1 MSTIEIELK
10 TDTRIDMQP
19 FLKPEVNEVAA
30 FKLLLMSGYFF
41 FNIPNPYG
49 QGSL

>member
-1 MSTIEIELK
+1 MSTSDIELK
-10 TDTRIDMQP
+10 TDIRIDMQS
-19 FLKPEVNEVAA
+19 FLKPEVNEVTA
-30 FKLLLMSGYFF
+30 FKPLLMSGYFF